1 MSQFHKAETCWNE
14 NSWSIGIMS
23 NFCRRFFYVLGVKNQ
38 FTFLLKNHCSIR
50 TEKLNKMKLKFSYFL
65 SSKSNF
71 SILIWNYHHK
81 IFITDHFPVCSL
93 HKDWNWIINDYFKSN
108 SNLASLQSPN
118 LKKLQVE
125 IGSLHV
131 EIADLKNLTRRL
143 SDHYLDLELLDQ
155 QARDVLGYVRT
166 DELVIQ

>member
-1 MSQFHKAETCWNE
+1 MVETR
-14 NSWSIGIMS
+14 SSIPWVIICVFTIS
-23 NFCRRFFYVLGVKNQ
+23 LSLGLY
-38 FTFLLKNHCSIR
+38 FTFAAIQGDFGILRRAEINH
-50 TEKLNKMKLKFSYFL
+50 
-65 SSKSNF
+65 
-71 SILIWNYHHK
+71 
-81 IFITDHFPVCSL
+81 D
-93 HKDWNWIINDYFKSN
+93 
-108 SNLASLQSPN
+108 LQ
-118 LKKLQVE
+118 KLQVE

>member
-1 MSQFHKAETCWNE
+1 MVETRSSVPWVIICIFTI
-14 NSWSIGIMS
+14 SLS
-23 NFCRRFFYVLGVKNQ
+23 LGLY
-38 FTFLLKNHCSIR
+38 FTFAAVQGDFGILRRAEINH
-50 TEKLNKMKLKFSYFL
+50 
-65 SSKSNF
+65 
-71 SILIWNYHHK
+71 
-81 IFITDHFPVCSL
+81 D
-93 HKDWNWIINDYFKSN
+93 
-108 SNLASLQSPN
+108 

-125 IGSLHV
+125 IDSLHV

>member
-1 MSQFHKAETCWNE
+1 MVETRSSVPWVIICIFTI
-14 NSWSIGIMS
+14 SLS
-23 NFCRRFFYVLGVKNQ
+23 LGLY
-38 FTFLLKNHCSIR
+38 FTFAAVQGDFGILRRAEINH
-50 TEKLNKMKLKFSYFL
+50 
-65 SSKSNF
+65 
-71 SILIWNYHHK
+71 
-81 IFITDHFPVCSL
+81 D
-93 HKDWNWIINDYFKSN
+93 
-108 SNLASLQSPN
+108 

-125 IGSLHV
+125 IGSLNV

>member
-1 MSQFHKAETCWNE
+1 MVETR
-14 NSWSIGIMS
+14 SSIPWVIICVFTIS
-23 NFCRRFFYVLGVKNQ
+23 LSLGLY
-38 FTFLLKNHCSIR
+38 FTFAAVQGDFGILRRAEINH
-50 TEKLNKMKLKFSYFL
+50 
-65 SSKSNF
+65 
-71 SILIWNYHHK
+71 
-81 IFITDHFPVCSL
+81 D
-93 HKDWNWIINDYFKSN
+93 
-108 SNLASLQSPN
+108 LQ
-118 LKKLQVE
+118 KLQVE

>member
-1 MSQFHKAETCWNE
+1 MVETRSSVPWVIICIFTI
-14 NSWSIGIMS
+14 SHS
-23 NFCRRFFYVLGVKNQ
+23 LGLY
-38 FTFLLKNHCSIR
+38 FTFAAVQGDFGILRRAEINH
-50 TEKLNKMKLKFSYFL
+50 
-65 SSKSNF
+65 
-71 SILIWNYHHK
+71 
-81 IFITDHFPVCSL
+81 D
-93 HKDWNWIINDYFKSN
+93 
-108 SNLASLQSPN
+108 

-143 SDHYLDLELLDQ
+143 SNHYLDLELLDQ